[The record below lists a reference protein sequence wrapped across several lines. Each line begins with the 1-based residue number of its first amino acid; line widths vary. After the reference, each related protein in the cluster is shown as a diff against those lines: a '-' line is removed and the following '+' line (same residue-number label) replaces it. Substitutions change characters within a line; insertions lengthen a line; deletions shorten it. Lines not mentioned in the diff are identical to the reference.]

1 MSTVKFQSSPKFSLL
16 EIFPRYLAVA
26 IFGIFISFA
35 LAKLGI
41 LAGLG
46 LLFLPFLLFFLYL
59 LFTYPKFG
67 LYSTIFMG
75 FAANGLARYI
85 EAPLGLAI
93 DALLVL
99 TYLAIFLKKEKYDW
113 TKAKNGLTYASI
125 IWMLYSFFE
134 IFNPEARSFE
144 AWFYAM
150 RGVSLYMLLAIPLT
164 FVLFNSQ
171 KDLDKFLNIW
181 LILSLIGSLVGIK
194 QLLFGVDA
202 FEQAWLDAG
211 AGKQH
216 VLFGKLRVFS
226 FYSDAGQF
234 GAAQAHTMVVSMIL
248 FLGKDLSL
256 KKKSFYILVFVFS
269 LYGMMISGTRGAMAV
284 PAIGF
289 MTYFLL
295 SKNFKVFGAGILAG
309 AAVFVFLKFTTIAQG
324 VYAVNRMRT
333 ALDPNDASLL
343 VRLENQKKL
352 SAYLASRPFGG
363 GIGSAGSWGL
373 RFSPNTFLAQTPT
386 DSWFVKIWA
395 EEGFVGLS
403 IHLMIL
409 FFIAVK
415 AGIMLWR
422 MPESGL
428 RQKLIAI
435 FSGMIGIY
443 VASYG
448 NGILGQM
455 PTGILMYIGWA
466 FLFIKFDVGF
476 PLNSRHR

>member
-1 MSTVKFQSSPKFSLL
+1 VSALKFQSSPRFSKLTVFARFCL
-16 EIFPRYLAVA
+16 ITA
-26 IFGIFISFA
+26 FGVFISLA
-35 LAKLGI
+35 LTKLGI
-41 LAGLG
+41 LVGLG
-46 LLFLPFLLFFLYL
+46 LLVLPFLLFFLFL
-59 LFTYPKFG
+59 LFTFPKFG

-99 TYLAIFLKKEKYDW
+99 TYLAIFLKKQKYDW
-113 TKAKNGLTYASI
+113 SKAKNGLTYASI

-164 FVLFNSQ
+164 FVLFDNQ

-181 LILSLIGSLVGIK
+181 LLLSLIGSLAGIK
-194 QLLFGVDA
+194 QLVLGVDA

-234 GAAQAHTMVVSMIL
+234 GAAQGHAMVVSMIL
-248 FLGKDLSL
+248 FLGKNLSL
-256 KKKSFYILVFVFS
+256 KKKTFYLLSFLLS

-295 SKNFKVFGAGILAG
+295 SKNFKIFGAGILAG
-309 AAVFVFLKFTTIAQG
+309 LAVFVFLKFTTIAQG

-403 IHLMIL
+403 IHLIIL
-409 FFIAVK
+409 FYIAIK
-415 AGIMLWR
+415 AGIALWK
-422 MPESGL
+422 MPDNSL

-435 FSGMIGIY
+435 FSGMLGIY
-443 VASYG
+443 MASYG

-466 FLFIKFDVGF
+466 FLFMKAKKD
-476 PLNSRHR
+476 L

>member
-1 MSTVKFQSSPKFSLL
+1 L
-16 EIFPRYLAVA
+16 EQWLAFFIIA
-26 IFGIFISFA
+26 IFGVFISYA

-41 LAGLG
+41 LTGLG
-46 LLFLPFLLFFLYL
+46 VLFLPFLLFYLYI

-67 LYSTIFMG
+67 LYSIVFMG
-75 FAANGLARYI
+75 FAANGLTRYI
-85 EAPLGLAI
+85 TGPLGLAI
-93 DALLVL
+93 DGLLVL
-99 TYLAIFLKKEKYDW
+99 TYLAIYFKKEKYEW
-113 TKAKNGLTYASI
+113 SKVKNGLTYASI

-150 RGVSLYMLLAIPLT
+150 RGVSLYMVLAIPLT
-164 FVLFNSQ
+164 FVLFDNQ

-181 LILSLIGSLVGIK
+181 LILSLVGSLMGIK
-194 QLLFGVDA
+194 QLVIGVDY

-211 AGKQH
+211 PGKQH

-234 GAAQAHTMVVSMIL
+234 GAAQGHAMVVSMIL
-248 FLGKDLSL
+248 FLGKNLNL
-256 KKKSFYILVFVFS
+256 KKKVFYILTFILS

-295 SKNFKVFGAGILAG
+295 SKNFKVLGAGIVAVVG
-309 AAVFVFLKFTTIAQG
+309 VFVFLKYTTIAQG

-373 RFSPNTFLAQTPT
+373 RFSPNSFLAQTPT

-403 IHLMIL
+403 IHIIIL
-409 FFIAVK
+409 FFIAAKSGV
-415 AGIMLWR
+415 MLWK
-422 MPESGL
+422 MPESAL

-443 VASYG
+443 FASYG

-455 PTGILMYIGWA
+455 PTGILMYMGWA
-466 FLFIKFDVGF
+466 FLFMKNPKG
-476 PLNSRHR
+476 

>member
-1 MSTVKFQSSPKFSLL
+1 ML
-16 EIFPRYLAVA
+16 IA

-41 LAGLG
+41 LVGLG
-46 LLFLPFLLFFLYL
+46 LLFLPFLLFFLYI

-67 LYSTIFMG
+67 LHSTIFMG

-85 EAPLGLAI
+85 VAPLGLAI
-93 DALLVL
+93 DFLLVL
-99 TYLAIFLKKEKYDW
+99 TYLAIYFKKEKYDW
-113 TKAKNGLTYASI
+113 SKAKNGLTYASI
-125 IWMLYSFFE
+125 IWMLYSIFE

-150 RGVSLYMLLAIPLT
+150 RGVSLYMVLAIPLT
-164 FVLFNSQ
+164 FVLFDNQ
-171 KDLDKFLNIW
+171 KDLDKFFNIW
-181 LILSLIGSLVGIK
+181 LMFSLVGSIMGIK
-194 QLLFGVDA
+194 QLVLGVDH
-202 FEQAWLDAG
+202 FEQAWLDG
-211 AGKQH
+211 GPGKQH

-234 GAAQAHTMVVSMIL
+234 GAAQGHAMVVSMIL
-248 FLGKDLSL
+248 FLGKNITL
-256 KKKSFYILVFVFS
+256 KKKVFYILAFLLS

-284 PAIGF
+284 PALGF

-295 SKNFKVFGAGILAG
+295 SKNFRIVGAGVVAG
-309 AAVFVFLKFTTIAQG
+309 AGVYVFLKFTTIAQG

-343 VRLENQKKL
+343 VRLENQRKL
-352 SAYLASRPFGG
+352 AAYLASRPFGG
-363 GIGSAGSWGL
+363 GIGSAGSWGM
-373 RFSPNTFLAQTPT
+373 RFSPNSFLAQTPT

-395 EEGFVGLS
+395 EEGFVGLT
-403 IHLMIL
+403 IHLIIL
-409 FFIAVK
+409 FYIAIK
-415 AGIMLWR
+415 AGIMLWK
-422 MPESGL
+422 MPDSAL
-428 RQKLIAI
+428 RQKLVAI

-443 VASYG
+443 MASYG

-466 FLFIKFDVGF
+466 FLFMKTKND
-476 PLNSRHR
+476 